1 MAAIYKRELRS
12 YLVTPAG
19 YVFLAIFYV
28 VAGYY
33 FFGYNLTGGTTDFSY
48 LFSALF
54 SFVVF
59 ITPLLTMKLLSE
71 EKRYKTDQA
80 LLTAPVGLASIVLG
94 KFLAAMTVFFAAQA
108 VTLIYL
114 AVIAAKGPVET
125 AVFFGHFIGLLLI
138 GTALCALGMFIS
150 ALTES
155 QVIAAVGS
163 MGAGVLFMFVDSIG
177 QLSKNDILSKICTGL
192 SFVKHYQ
199 DFTMG
204 LLNLADVIF
213 FLSVAALFLF
223 LTARALEKRRWS

>member
-12 YLVTPAG
+12 YLVTPTG

-33 FFGYNLTGGTTDFSY
+33 FFGYNLAGATTDFSY

-59 ITPLLTMKLLSE
+59 LTPLLTMKLFSE

-94 KFLAAMTVFFAAQA
+94 KFFAALTMFFGALA
-108 VTLIYL
+108 VTLL
-114 AVIAAKGPVET
+114 HLVVTATKGPVEY
-125 AVFFGHFIGLLLI
+125 AVFFGHFLGMFLV
-138 GTALCALGMFIS
+138 GAALCALGMFVS
-150 ALTES
+150 SLTES
-155 QVIAAVGS
+155 QVIAAVVS
-163 MGAGVLFMFVDSIG
+163 LGAGMSFLFVDSIG
-177 QLSKNDILSKICTGL
+177 QISQNSALAKICSGI
-192 SFVKHYQ
+192 SFYEHYQ
-199 DFTMG
+199 DFSTG
-204 LLNLADVIF
+204 ILNIADVIF